1 MKITEADLRKIIEEE
16 LKTIANSKHPSDVEM
31 IEDPNV
37 GGILSDPFEHI
48 PEDVPADVEK
58 PQARVQR
65 REPLVR
71 ERRYSLRSL
80 LAEDIRDDVGDLDVW
95 AKDSKNAKI
104 VEAWAKALANVPK
117 SPRGNRDETHKILAA
132 VLGMPNTKD
141 MDLTTVFSFV
151 EGWVPGESRDTGY
164 NIDALIAAISDP
176 SGLAVGGR
184 DPAGEVE
191 FDVEEINEAR
201 FVGGFGFGAPP
212 STTLSE
218 VEELDERCGDHPEMP
233 SPQGRH
239 GDVLVDVDVE
249 AEVGRDLDYDKGE
262 GSMAHSQLRRATQ
275 HSQKLSHMI
284 RDADDLPEWIEAKI
298 TKASDYLSSVYEY
311 LDYEINGK

>member
-1 MKITEADLRKIIEEE
+1 MKITEADLRRIIEEE

-37 GGILSDPFEHI
+37 GGILSDPFEHV
-48 PEDVPADVEK
+48 PEDVPAVVDK

-71 ERRYSLRSL
+71 ERRYSLCDIL
-80 LAEDIRDDVGDLDVW
+80 EEDI
-95 AKDSKNAKI
+95 I
-104 VEAWAKALANVPK
+104 PH
-117 SPRGNRDETHKILAA
+117 DE
-132 VLGMPNTKD
+132 D
-141 MDLTTVFSFV
+141 
-151 EGWVPGESRDTGY
+151 
-164 NIDALIAAISDP
+164 
-176 SGLAVGGR
+176 
-184 DPAGEVE
+184 E
-191 FDVEEINEAR
+191 FDDTKEINEAR

-212 STTLSE
+212 SPTLSE

-239 GDVLVDVDVE
+239 GEVMVDVDVE

-311 LDYEINGK
+311 LDYELHGK